1 MNGIMVIYCITY
13 LVFMSDGGIKQK
25 MIQVSKKV
33 YLKLQDKKHKLE
45 KENECSWSFNDVI
58 DYLLENQKNV

>member
-1 MNGIMVIYCITY
+1 
-13 LVFMSDGGIKQK
+13 MSDGGIKQK